1 MSGGRQSQRL
11 PCPPKCLHEDSQGYC
26 AYRDHV
32 GHGRGCPPGPDCACY
47 EPLDGRQKPRDIPRP
62 ARRETAGYTH
72 RPTAA
77 RSLEKDP
84 KVLEMYQAGATD
96 QEIADATGWSRR
108 TVSKWRQSG
117 GLPGN
122 RKHNPIKDREAEV
135 ARLYDQGCS
144 DNKIARTIGCS
155 AKAVWDWRQRTGRK
169 ANHKPGWS
177 EGKSKER
184 SDTMTE
190 DEKERTT

>member
-32 GHGRGCPPGPDCACY
+32 GHGRGCPPGPDCTCY

-84 KVLEMYQAGATD
+84 KALELYRSGASD
-96 QEIADATGWSRR
+96 REIADATGWGKS
-108 TVSKWRQSG
+108 TVAKWRRDS

-122 RKHNPIKDREAEV
+122 RKGVSLTQREAEV
-135 ARLYDQGCS
+135 IRLYDQGHS
-144 DNKIARTIGCS
+144 DPEIARSIGCS
-155 AKAVWDWRQRTGRK
+155 VYAVFHWRRRTGRP
-169 ANHKPGWS
+169 ANRRPGWQK
-177 EGKSKER
+177 G
-184 SDTMTE
+184 
-190 DEKERTT
+190 RTRKGENNGNTQHDSG